1 MQTQGRLCPPRRPG
15 RPLAP
20 SEASNRFVASAAA
33 AMSTRLAELSDED
46 GLTAVVVFVQGL
58 LDDGQVRPPPSA

>member
-1 MQTQGRLCPPRRPG
+1 
-15 RPLAP
+15 
-20 SEASNRFVASAAA
+20 
-33 AMSTRLAELSDED
+33 MSTRLAELSDED